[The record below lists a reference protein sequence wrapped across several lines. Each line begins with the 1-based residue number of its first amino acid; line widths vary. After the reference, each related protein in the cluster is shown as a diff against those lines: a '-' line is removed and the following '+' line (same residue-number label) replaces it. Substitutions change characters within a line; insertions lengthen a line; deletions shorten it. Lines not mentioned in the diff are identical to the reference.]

1 MRNLLFILEIGS
13 DFQTRRFLN
22 LKKYAKTKI
31 TRFKKLRTMFKPA
44 PEEPIK
50 FFEVSKL
57 GSHIFLKRKNR
68 SILVTVL

>member
-1 MRNLLFILEIGS
+1 MRSFLFILEIGS
-13 DFQTRRFLN
+13 NFQSQRFLS

-31 TRFKKLRTMFKPA
+31 TRLKKLRTMFKPT

-57 GSHIFLKRKNR
+57 GSQIFLKRKN
-68 SILVTVL
+68 